1 MFNGWNETRMHHVWR
16 TNFEKSKLP
25 SASQDMQLKFYFQR
39 ALIARNR
46 LKRQAMAKP
55 VLSEQEVNTI
65 KERVTYFGQH
75 CVTNFVTNLVIL
87 KIGHFKEKSKSS
99 FTCFMA
105 HELWSIINLWSIS
118 KYVTYIYIVIQNVY
132 LAKIITSSHLNAF
145 DLTFGSLLNKKST
158 QFSSFIFKSQ
168 GTPIK
173 NSGRPFIFIKKIFNS
188 DLLKRSN

>member
-25 SASQDMQLKFYFQR
+25 SASKDMQLKFYFQR

-118 KYVTYIYIVIQNVY
+118 KYVTYIYSDTKCLPGKDN
-132 LAKIITSSHLNAF
+132 NF
-145 DLTFGSLLNKKST
+145 
-158 QFSSFIFKSQ
+158 FSSECFRSDVWKLIEQKINSIFVFYLQIS
-168 GTPIK
+168 
-173 NSGRPFIFIKKIFNS
+173 RYAH
-188 DLLKRSN
+188 L

>member
-1 MFNGWNETRMHHVWR
+1 
-16 TNFEKSKLP
+16 
-25 SASQDMQLKFYFQR
+25 MQLKIYFQR

-75 CVTNFVTNLVIL
+75 CVTNFVTDLVIL

-118 KYVTYIYIVIQNVY
+118 KYVTYIYSDTKCLPGKDN
-132 LAKIITSSHLNAF
+132 NF
-145 DLTFGSLLNKKST
+145 
-158 QFSSFIFKSQ
+158 FSSECFRSDVWKLIEQKINSIFVFYLQISRYANTL
-168 GTPIK
+168 GDL
-173 NSGRPFIFIKKIFNS
+173 SF
-188 DLLKRSN
+188 LLKISSTVTF